1 MVRIRRD
8 VWKLPSTDDTL
19 TWYAR
24 SVAKI
29 QSRLITDPTSWRY
42 QAAIHDYRP
51 TDDPLARPGET
62 LPSQAEQL
70 KFWFRCQHGSWFFLP
85 WHRGYLFYFEQ
96 ILLQIIQQLK
106 GPSTWALPYW
116 NYSDP
121 ANPNARCL
129 PLHSIALLLR
139 D

>member
-96 ILLQIIQQLK
+96 ILLQVIQQLK
-106 GPSTWALPYW
+106 DHPLGL
-116 NYSDP
+116 
-121 ANPNARCL
+121 CL
-129 PLHSIALLLR
+129 IGTTVTRPTRMRAVSHCIL
-139 D
+139 